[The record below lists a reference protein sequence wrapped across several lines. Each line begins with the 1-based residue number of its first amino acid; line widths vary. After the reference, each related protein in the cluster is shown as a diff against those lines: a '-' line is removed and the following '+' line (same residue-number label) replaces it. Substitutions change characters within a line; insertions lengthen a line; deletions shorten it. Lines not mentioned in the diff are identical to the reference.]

1 MRYKQLVSD
10 KLDQTVNTLNVL
22 RSAISMG
29 DAQSSKQ
36 IVETIKER
44 LEEIQ
49 TLINTEHDDTQQ
61 F

>member
-36 IVETIKER
+36 IVETVKER

>member
-29 DAQSSKQ
+29 DAQASKQ
-36 IVETIKER
+36 IVENIKDK

>member
-36 IVETIKER
+36 IVETIKEK

-49 TLINTEHDDTQQ
+49 TLINTEHDDTRQ

>member
-1 MRYKQLVSD
+1 
-10 KLDQTVNTLNVL
+10 
-22 RSAISMG
+22 MG

-49 TLINTEHDDTQQ
+49 TLINTEHDDTRQ
-61 F
+61 

>member
-36 IVETIKER
+36 IVESIKEK

-49 TLINTEHDDTQQ
+49 TLINTEHDDTRQ

>member
-49 TLINTEHDDTQQ
+49 TLINTEHDDTRQ

>member
-36 IVETIKER
+36 IVETVKEK

-49 TLINTEHDDTQQ
+49 TLINTEHDDTRQ

>member
-22 RSAISMG
+22 RSSISMG

-36 IVETIKER
+36 IVESIKEK

-49 TLINTEHDDTQQ
+49 TLINTEHDDTRQ

>member
-36 IVETIKER
+36 IVENIKDK